1 MASDRQLAAIM
12 FTDLAGFTQL
22 TQANEPLGIRLI
34 EEQEALIRPI
44 VEAHHGRHVKSIG
57 DGLLIELPNALDAVE
72 CAVEIQRQVH
82 ERNSE
87 HEAQPLRVRIGL
99 HLGDVQRRGADIVGD
114 AVNVASRIEPLAQPG
129 GICLSE
135 QVYAQVRNKIPFQ
148 LERLGSR
155 TLKGVRDPVEI
166 YQVVLP
172 WMAGPTASGTMPPS
186 RLAVLPLS
194 NISPDPNDEYFAD
207 GLTEELIS
215 VLSRIRGLRVIA
227 RTSVT
232 QYKSSPKTVRQ
243 ISSELAVGAVLEGS
257 VRRAG
262 THLRITLQLIDGA
275 TEEHRWTETYNRELR
290 DVFEIQ
296 AEVAERTAEA
306 LRLELLGTEREA
318 LHRAPTQDIEAY
330 ELYLKGIAAFQ
341 RTADEGWNRRGVDEA
356 ARYFEAA
363 ISKDPSSSAAHSSLA
378 NLLIAATGAVCTRAE
393 VESRV
398 RQLVDKGLA
407 LGPDSAD
414 AHTARGNFA
423 LQFESDWD
431 RSEAEFLKA
440 ISLNPSNSAA
450 HGWYGILLRTLGRY
464 DEALREFRLGAE
476 VDPLFRQLTYWQI
489 RVLESAGEPEGALA
503 VATDALARYP
513 GNRLLHAQVGMALLA
528 LGRSQEARQHAEMAA
543 GPINDAGTAVVRAE
557 FLAALGDSSEAL
569 RLVKAWESE
578 PQQFFIRMNF
588 VAALLVTLGQTERAL
603 DLLERDVREGE
614 RSLWIDFRRPVF
626 NPIRD
631 DPRFVSLLKEMR
643 LPTVSPPPMR
653 SLTTGGNVAGNP

>member
-82 ERNSE
+82 ERNTE

-172 WMAGPTASGTMPPS
+172 WMAGTVTSGTMPPT

-275 TEEHRWTETYNRELR
+275 TEEHRWAETYNRELR

-318 LHRAPTQDIEAY
+318 LHRAPTRDIEAY

-356 ARYFEAA
+356 TRYFEAA
-363 ISKDPSSSAAHSSLA
+363 ISKDPGSSAAHSSLA
-378 NLLIAATGAVCTRAE
+378 NLLIAAMGEVCSRTE

-398 RQLVDKGLA
+398 RELVDKGLA

-464 DEALREFRLGAE
+464 DEALRQFRLGAE

-489 RVLESAGEPEGALA
+489 RVFESAGEPKRALA
-503 VATDALARYP
+503 VATEALARDP
-513 GNRLLHAQVGMALLA
+513 GNRLLHAQMGMALLA
-528 LGRSQEARQHAEMAA
+528 LGRSQEARQHADMAA
-543 GPINDAGTAVVRAE
+543 GPVRDAGTAVVRAE

-569 RLVKAWESE
+569 RLVKDWERDPE
-578 PQQFFIRMNF
+578 QFYIRRNFI
-588 VAALLVTLGQTERAL
+588 AALLLTVGEKERAL
-603 DLLERDVREGE
+603 DLLEKDAREGE

-626 NPIRD
+626 NSIRD
-631 DPRFVSLLKEMR
+631 EPRFVSLLKEMR
-643 LPTVSPPPMR
+643 LPTVAPAPMR
-653 SLTTGGNVAGNP
+653 SLTTSGNIARNP